1 MSPRPGHGNG
11 LRRLQLL
18 AACLLCLPSLSCRRN
33 AVLSDGAALADGATQ
48 ADGPAL
54 PDGPAV
60 ADAARPNAGW
70 PRRLGGAGCEWVG
83 GVAVDRSGN
92 VVVTGYFEGTVDFG
106 GGPLT
111 SAGFG
116 DVFVASYSPAGAH
129 RWSKR
134 FGSSKSYGLGRG
146 VAVDKSGNA
155 VVTGD
160 FEGTVGFGGAPLKS
174 AGEDDTFV
182 ASFDPTGTHRWSKR
196 FGSASS
202 EHYDGTTFGDSY
214 GVALDGSGNVVV
226 TGTFQETVDFGGGP
240 LTSASCTDIFLLRLP
255 L

>member
-1 MSPRPGHGNG
+1 
-11 LRRLQLL
+11 
-18 AACLLCLPSLSCRRN
+18 
-33 AVLSDGAALADGATQ
+33 
-48 ADGPAL
+48 
-54 PDGPAV
+54 
-60 ADAARPNAGW
+60 
-70 PRRLGGAGCEWVG
+70 VG

-160 FEGTVGFGGAPLKS
+160 FEGTVGFGGAPLTS
-174 AGEDDTFV
+174 EGYSDIFV
-182 ASFDPTGTHRWSKR
+182 ASFGPTGAHRWSR
-196 FGSASS
+196 RL
-202 EHYDGTTFGDSY
+202 GDA
-214 GVALDGSGNVVV
+214 GWEEGHDVAVDGSDNVVV
-226 TGTFQETVDFGGGP
+226 TGHFGGTVDFGGGP
-240 LTSASCTDIFLLRLP
+240 LTSAGAGDIFVASYTRP
-255 L
+255 GRTAGPSASAARATRSGPGAWRSTGAGTWW